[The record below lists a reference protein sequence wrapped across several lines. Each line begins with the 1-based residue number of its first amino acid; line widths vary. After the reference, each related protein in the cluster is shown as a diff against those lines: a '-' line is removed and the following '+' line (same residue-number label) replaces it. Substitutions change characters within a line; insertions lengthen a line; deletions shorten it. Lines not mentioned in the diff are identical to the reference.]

1 MTELTLPRVGQVV
14 TRALETGQ
22 IPGAVVLVSSQG
34 TAVHR
39 DARGVP
45 EPGSSHRLR
54 PDTIMWL
61 ASMTKVVCA
70 AALLMLADD
79 GKLDVGDPVSRYI
92 PQFAAPGRVRVLRP
106 GSPPPQPAM
115 PFGPPPDPL
124 PVYDE
129 VPAGREI
136 RIRDLL
142 THTSGLQSI
151 FRWNPE
157 YRPPVAGETLA
168 AHVPSLARVIR
179 DFQPGSE
186 WAYSNAAGFD
196 VLARVAEV
204 ASGLSF
210 DDLLRRR
217 VFDPLDLRDTGFG
230 LGRTDRAAPLDSRF
244 ADNPVPAG
252 QGYFSGAAGLW
263 ASLTDYLAFAE
274 FLRDG
279 RTRDGR
285 PLLSQEAVRQLT
297 ANQVGDLCP
306 GLNGRPESKGIG
318 FGYAV
323 AVVTDAAAAGV
334 PFSAGTFGWDG
345 VATRRF
351 WVDREAGVAL
361 VMYVPDQQVQQDI
374 EAAVADD
381 LRVERRPSA
390 TKDGGHQ

>member
-1 MTELTLPRVGQVV
+1 MTELTLPRVGRVV

-22 IPGAVVLVSSQG
+22 IPGAVVMVSSEG
-34 TAVHR
+34 TVVHR

-45 EPGSSHRLR
+45 EPGSSRRLR

-61 ASMTKVVCA
+61 ASMTKAVCA

-79 GKLDVGDPVSRYI
+79 GKLDISDPVSRYV
-92 PQFAAPGRVRVLRP
+92 PEFAAPGRVRVLPP

-129 VPAGREI
+129 VPADREI

-151 FRWNPE
+151 FRWNPD

-168 AHVPSLARVIR
+168 AHVPSLARVVR

-204 ASGLSF
+204 ASGLGF
-210 DDLLRRR
+210 DDLLRLR
-217 VFDPLDLRDTGFG
+217 VFDPLSLRDFGFG

-252 QGYFSGAAGLW
+252 QRYFSGAAGLW
-263 ASLTDYLAFAE
+263 ASLTDYLTFAE

-279 RTRDGR
+279 HTSGGR
-285 PLLSQEAVRQLT
+285 QLLSPDAIGQLA

-306 GLNGRPESKGIG
+306 GLNGRPGRKGIG
-318 FGYAV
+318 FGFAV
-323 AVVTDAAAAGV
+323 AVVTDAAAACL
-334 PFSAGTFGWDG
+334 PFANGAFGWDG

-351 WVDREAGVAL
+351 WVDREAGVTL

-381 LRVERRPSA
+381 LRS
-390 TKDGGHQ
+390 